1 VIRKSEENSTLGV
14 TNMTGSFEQEVF
26 KRFPMTKMEV
36 AMTIENR
43 KLEHGKQELHFVHTC
58 VFLFHPVRAAKTT

>member
-26 KRFPMTKMEV
+26 KRFPMTKMAV

-43 KLEHGKQELHFVHTC
+43 KLEHGKQELHFAHTC